1 MFLEKLSKI
10 SNRITGSRA
19 LCLVDRDGILVES
32 VSSDS
37 ELDLDLLAAELV
49 AQTQAISEDQR
60 DLDVGPVNQLTIVT
74 DQLTLI
80 VSAAGYGNY
89 LLLIMEPESNQG
101 RARFEL
107 RRARLV
113 LDEELA
119 V

>member
-10 SNRITGSRA
+10 SNRINGSRA

-80 VSAAGYGNY
+80 VSTAGYGNY

>member
-1 MFLEKLSKI
+1 MFLDKLSRI
-10 SNRITGSRA
+10 SNCIPGSRA

-49 AQTQAISEDQR
+49 TQVRSISDDHR
-60 DLDVGPVNQLTIVT
+60 DLAVGEVHQLTVAT
-74 DQLTLI
+74 DELVLV
-80 VSAAGYGNY
+80 VSSVGHGYY
-89 LLLIMEPESNQG
+89 LLLVTTPDSGQG

-107 RRARLV
+107 RRARLT
-113 LDEELA
+113 LEEELA